1 MCPAAAIAL
10 QKLFHRQKVAN
21 AWAFNHL
28 VVKMVRCTAHY
39 PAHIWRYLFGI
50 FGAAQDAL

>member
-10 QKLFHRQKVAN
+10 QKLFHRQKGAN